1 MKRIFWLNLIS
12 ITSLLINSCSMA
24 LTPSPAPTNTVSPT
38 TAPTAT
44 AAATATQS
52 PTATPAPTA
61 VPATSTPVA
70 APVKYRVFVAC
81 ELPQTVEAWEGL
93 PAKKIGEVKTGEY
106 PHNIS
111 ASNNGKYIATALR
124 HDGTIAV
131 IDAATVKEIARI
143 SVGVSPHD
151 MAWSPDD
158 KTLYVTHEYV
168 SYFSVIDTQTWKLV
182 KHIDLKFGQHD
193 IAISPDTTELWI
205 STTSY
210 RGILIL
216 DRATLKVKK
225 ELFGFPH
232 GSHDFTFIP
241 ERSEVFVTSSGLIQN
256 ASQVDPFVLVFD
268 MKAYKLIDSKPMGFY
283 PFHSVKKFR
292 DGFFLEP
299 NLPTF
304 WLSDRGFGGVIEVDI
319 AKREVI
325 SQIKTGKSP
334 FHLSAA
340 PGGLIYVANNEDS
353 TVSAVDTKKKTVVDT
368 LKVGKDP
375 HGVVV
380 VPAP

>member
-1 MKRIFWLNLIS
+1 MPKNFLLTLIV
-12 ITSLLINSCSMA
+12 TSMLMSACAMA
-24 LTPSPAPTNTVSPT
+24 LTPSPAPTNTVPPT

-44 AAATATQS
+44 VAATAVS
-52 PTATPAPTA
+52 APTPTSAPTA
-61 VPATSTPVA
+61 VPPTSTSVVA
-70 APVKYRVFVAC
+70 PAIKYRVFVAC

-131 IDAATVKEIARI
+131 IDAAAVKEIARI
-143 SVGVSPHD
+143 PVGVSPHD

-182 KHIDLKFGQHD
+182 KHVDLKFGQHD
-193 IAISPDTTELWI
+193 IAISPDGSELWI
-205 STTSY
+205 TTTSY

-225 ELFGFPH
+225 EVFGFPH

-241 ERSEVFVTSSGLIQN
+241 ERNEVFITSSGLIQN
-256 ASQVDPFVLVFD
+256 SSQVDPFVLVFD
-268 MKAYKLIDSKPMGFY
+268 TKAYKLIDSKPMGFY

-292 DGFFLEP
+292 DGYFLEP

-325 SQIKTGKSP
+325 TQIKTGKAP
-334 FHLSAA
+334 FHMSAG

-353 TVSAVDTKKKTVVDT
+353 TVSAVDTKRKIVADT
-368 LKVGKDP
+368 LKVGKNP